1 MILSF
6 TFNVV
11 HQIHWFVYIV
21 LLVDFPFVFS
31 GINPTWS
38 WYTIFQHA
46 GLNSVCWHF
55 SVHLYICVHQGYCLV
70 AFIFVM
76 SMFVFGIMLSLL
88 KYIWKCFLFYFL
100 EEFKK
105 DWFNSSFNI
114 QQVDSPVKP
123 SGLRSQFVGKFFG
136 SIFIVYLFSLK
147 YNWRSALL
155 EFHVHNL
162 KGTYIY
168 GKIVV
173 TVDQITS
180 ILSYS
185 TIKINEKKRKLCYL

>member
-1 MILSF
+1 M
-6 TFNVV
+6 V

-21 LLVDFPFVFS
+21 LLCGLPLVFS

-38 WYTIFQHA
+38 WYLFNML
-46 GLNSVCWHF
+46 LNSVCLYF
-55 SVHLYICVHQGYCLV
+55 SVHLYICVHQGYCPV

-88 KYIWKCFLFYFL
+88 KYIWKCFPLHFL

-114 QQVDSPVKP
+114 QQIPQWSHLVFYFY
-123 SGLRSQFVGKFFG
+123 LLG
-136 SIFIVYLFSLK
+136 SFLALFLLFIYSVWNILTG
-147 YNWRSALL
+147 ALL

-185 TIKINEKKRKLCYL
+185 TIKINEKKRKLATCNDSS